1 MLFWNHL
8 IVFLQEGFLEIAL
21 SIVICF
27 SYIKSADGRYD
38 PWANSDMVYNN
49 LCAIVLVITSS
60 ILFLFLVFYLW
71 PRSKRLSKKKMRR
84 KYGSAYEMINI
95 RRRGTWS
102 MFFPVFFF
110 VRRMTFVWAV
120 CMLYD
125 NNVMQILFYMLPTLI
140 LMCHLGMV
148 HPLRELR
155 DNRIEMY
162 NCFTIMCLSYCLMCY
177 TPYVYD
183 AEARYQI
190 GFFMIGLIAQNL
202 LVNIYL
208 VGKDPLRMM
217 ILKCRHSFRN
227 RKQIKAKWA
236 LKAQKTKMFFKR
248 TFTRLTGSKKTDID
262 ELDASANKKSAYAL
276 HTISEGSNEED
287 SNGEDNPIRTK
298 QRKKQQ
304 KAREIAQ

>member
-1 MLFWNHL
+1 M
-8 IVFLQEGFLEIAL
+8 
-21 SIVICF
+21 
-27 SYIKSADGRYD
+27 
-38 PWANSDMVYNN
+38 
-49 LCAIVLVITSS
+49 
-60 ILFLFLVFYLW
+60 
-71 PRSKRLSKKKMRR
+71 
-84 KYGSAYEMINI
+84 
-95 RRRGTWS
+95 
-102 MFFPVFFF
+102 
-110 VRRMTFVWAV
+110 WAV

-217 ILKCRHSFRN
+217 ILKCRHNFRN

-262 ELDASANKKSAYAL
+262 VLDASTNKKSAYAL

-287 SNGEDNPIRTK
+287 SNGEDNPIKTK

-304 KAREIAQ
+304 KARELAQELRKFNSRMTTKVSGKDFGSKVNDVMNFYMVGTRSNKDDQTAKVSNGEETGLG